1 VDRVLSLQERLY
13 RTIRLIRRFEERALE
28 LTRSGEIVGGIHP
41 YIGQEAVAAGVV
53 AALEPDDVVLSN
65 HRGHGHAL
73 AKGTDPKR
81 LLAEL
86 TGRTTGVS
94 RGRGGSLHTSDFPV
108 GVYGATITVGHGAAI
123 GTGVAWA
130 LAEDRPGRVVVSF
143 FGDGAMNQGA
153 LLESFN
159 LAALW
164 RVPQVFVCEDNG
176 YATTQRSAETTAGTY
191 TARAEAFGVPA
202 RTVDGMD
209 PAVVFDAATG
219 AVARARA
226 GDGPTLLV
234 AETYRFGPHH
244 TFEFVAR
251 PRYRAA
257 EEVEAWR
264 ARDPLAQQGARVPDD
279 RRQAIDAEIEALIDE
294 ATRFAVDSPKPDP
307 ADALDHHYASGL
319 RVRAGVA

>member
-1 VDRVLSLQERLY
+1 VDRALSQQERLY
-13 RTIRLIRRFEERALE
+13 RTILLIRRFEERALD
-28 LTRSGEIVGGIHP
+28 LSRSGEIVGGIHP

-53 AALEPDDVVLSN
+53 ETLGPDDVVLSN

-73 AKGTDPKR
+73 AKGSDPRR

-86 TGRTTGVS
+86 TGRVTGVG

-108 GVYGATITVGHGAAI
+108 GVYGATITVGHGAAM

-130 LAEDRPGRVVVSF
+130 LAQDRPGHVVVSF

-164 RVPQVFVCEDNG
+164 RVPQIFVCEDNG
-176 YATTQRSAETTAGTY
+176 YATTQRADATTAGTF
-191 TARAEAFGVPA
+191 TARAEAIGVPA
-202 RTVDGMD
+202 LTVDGMD
-209 PAVVFDAATG
+209 PVAVLDAAAG

-226 GDGPTLLV
+226 GEGPTLLV

-264 ARDPLAQQGARVPDD
+264 ARDPLARQAARVPDE
-279 RRQAIDAEIEALIDE
+279 RRHEIDAEVEALIEE
-294 ATRFAVDSPKPDP
+294 ATRFAVESPKPDP